1 MSNYL
6 ETDFCETEEGLDY
19 IFGYMSAVY
28 GASFTRH
35 WEQVDPALVR
45 SVWQKELG
53 KFLTYK
59 PSLEYALGHLPPN
72 MPPSA
77 IAFKNTCNAGPAI
90 PVKPVLRIEKQMT
103 QYERARTEMV
113 KSEAL
118 AKLEALKRDMKAG
131 IMSRRGEDDL

>member
-35 WEQVDPALVR
+35 WEQVDPSLVR

-59 PSLEYALGHLPPN
+59 PSLEYALGHLPAN

-77 IAFKNTCNAGPAI
+77 IAFKKTCNDGPAI

-103 QYERARTEMV
+103 QYERARAEMV

-118 AKLEALKRDMKAG
+118 AKLAELKRDMKAG
-131 IMSRRGEDDL
+131 IISRRGEDDL

>member
-6 ETDFCETEEGLDY
+6 ETDFCEPEEGLDY
-19 IFGYMSAVY
+19 IFGYMGAVY

-35 WEQVDPALVR
+35 WAQVDPEMVR

-53 KFLTYK
+53 RFLTYK
-59 PSLEYALGHLPPN
+59 PTLDYALGHLPPA

-77 IAFKNTCNAGPAI
+77 IAFRNTCNAGPSI
-90 PVKPVLRIEKQMT
+90 PVKPVLRIERQPT
-103 QYERARTEMV
+103 QYEKARTEML

-118 AKLEALKRDMKAG
+118 AKLAELRRDMKAN
-131 IMSRRGEDDL
+131 ISRGSDDV

>member
-6 ETDFCETEEGLDY
+6 ETDFCETSEGLDY

-28 GASFTRH
+28 GATFTRH
-35 WEQVDPALVR
+35 WEQVDPELVR

-53 KFLTYK
+53 RFLTYK
-59 PSLEYALGHLPPN
+59 PSLEYALSHLPAN

-77 IAFKNTCNAGPAI
+77 IAFRKTCNDGPSI
-90 PVKPVLRIEKQMT
+90 TVKPVLRIEKQQT
-103 QYERARTEMV
+103 QYEKARTEML

-118 AKLEALKRDMKAG
+118 AKLAALKRDMRAG
-131 IMSRRGEDDL
+131 MMSREVGDDV

>member
-6 ETDFCETEEGLDY
+6 ETDFCDAEEGLDY
-19 IFGYMSAVY
+19 VFGYMSAVY

-35 WEQVDPALVR
+35 WERVDPSLVR
-45 SVWQKELG
+45 SVWKKELG

-59 PSLEYALGHLPPN
+59 PSLDYAMSHLPPN

-77 IAFKNTCNAGPAI
+77 IAFRNTCNGGPMI
-90 PVKPVLRIEKQMT
+90 PIKPVVMIERQQT
-103 QYERARTEMV
+103 QYEKARSEIA

-118 AKLEALKRDMKAG
+118 EKLKELRQQFAARGTMK
-131 IMSRRGEDDL
+131 EDDDV

>member
-6 ETDFCETEEGLDY
+6 ETDFCEASEGLDY

-28 GASFTRH
+28 GSSFTRH
-35 WEQVDPALVR
+35 WEQVDPELVR

-77 IAFKNTCNAGPAI
+77 IAFKKTCNAGPEI
-90 PVKPVLRIEKQMT
+90 PVKPVLRIERQQT
-103 QYERARTEMV
+103 QYEKARAEMM

-118 AKLEALKRDMKAG
+118 AKLDELKRDIKAG
-131 IMSRRGEDDL
+131 IVSRKGDDDL

>member
-6 ETDFCETEEGLDY
+6 ETDFCEASEGLDY

-28 GASFTRH
+28 GSSFTRH
-35 WEQVDPALVR
+35 WEQVDPELVR

-59 PSLEYALGHLPPN
+59 PSLEYALSHLPPN

-77 IAFKNTCNAGPAI
+77 IAFRKTCNDGPAI
-90 PVKPVLRIEKQMT
+90 PVKPVLRIERQQT
-103 QYERARTEMV
+103 QYEKARAEMM

-118 AKLEALKRDMKAG
+118 AKLDELKRDIKAG
-131 IMSRRGEDDL
+131 IVSRKGDDDL

>member
-6 ETDFCETEEGLDY
+6 ETDFCETSEGLDY

-35 WEQVDPALVR
+35 WEQVDPELVR

-53 KFLTYK
+53 RFLTYK
-59 PSLEYALGHLPPN
+59 PTLEYALSHLPAN

-77 IAFKNTCNAGPAI
+77 IAFKKTCNDGPTI
-90 PVKPVLRIEKQMT
+90 PVKPVLRIERQPT
-103 QYERARTEMV
+103 QYEKARTEML

-118 AKLEALKRDMKAG
+118 AKLAELKRDMRANMYKVP
-131 IMSRRGEDDL
+131 DDV